1 MHGMTIRAKVRPR
14 WLVPLLIAAAIVLCV
29 WVAAAEPPV
38 SVVFDAVD
46 PALLDEQGATDLH

>member
-1 MHGMTIRAKVRPR
+1 MTVRVKVWPR
-14 WLVPLLIAAAIVLCV
+14 WLVPLLIAAVIVLCV

-46 PALLDEQGATDLH
+46 PSLLDEPGTPDLH

>member
-1 MHGMTIRAKVRPR
+1 MHGMTVRVKVWPR
-14 WLVPLLIAAAIVLCV
+14 WLVPLLIAAVIVLCV

-46 PALLDEQGATDLH
+46 PSLLDEPGTPDLH